1 MNNKS
6 WGILGLFVAVFL
18 VTALGSA
25 NFLQAYNLENIL
37 KRASLYGILSLGV
50 SYVIVTGGIDLS
62 VGSVVGLV
70 GALLPLLLT
79 KFGWPWWL
87 GLGTVV
93 VGSTLIGLT
102 HGLLITRLQLQPF
115 VVTLCGLLVYRG
127 VARWATGDATQG
139 FRRDFPGLRYL
150 ATGEFPGGTWPVV
163 GEFHLPVVTVL
174 LLVLAA
180 ASAIFFHRTIFGR
193 YLLAVGGNETAA
205 RYSGIR
211 TARWT
216 VIAYAICSTI
226 AGCGGVLFAL
236 ESNSIQPDSFGNFY
250 ELYAIAGAVLGGCSL
265 RGGEVSVV
273 GVITGAA
280 IMQLLYNSINML
292 GISTTLEF
300 AVIGLVLMA
309 GVIADELLRRWSSYR
324 ALQAKRQRPDASSKA

>member
-1 MNNKS
+1 MNRS
-6 WGILGLFVAVFL
+6 WGILALFAVVFL
-18 VTALGSA
+18 VTAVGSS

-50 SYVIVTGGIDLS
+50 SFVIVTGGIDLS

-70 GALLPLLLT
+70 GSLLPLLLVQYA
-79 KFGWPWWL
+79 WPWLL
-87 GLGTVV
+87 GLVV
-93 VGSTLIGLT
+93 VVVLSMVIGLT
-102 HGLLITRLQLQPF
+102 QGLLVTVLRLQPF
-115 VVTLCGLLVYRG
+115 VVTLCGLLIYRG
-127 VARWATGDATQG
+127 VSRWITGDATQG

-150 ATGEFPGGTWPVV
+150 AIGEIPFGTWPLI
-163 GEFHLPVVTVL
+163 GEFQLPVVVVIL
-174 LLVLAA
+174 LLLAV

-193 YLLAVGGNETAA
+193 YLLAVGGNEVAA

-211 TARWT
+211 TGRWT
-216 VIAYAICSTI
+216 VIAYVICSTI

-265 RGGEVSVV
+265 RGGEISVV

-300 AVIGLVLMA
+300 AVIGLVLLA
-309 GVIADELLRRWSSYR
+309 GVIADELLRRWASHR
-324 ALQAKRQRPDASSKA
+324 ATQARRAR